1 MLYAVWRA
9 CERFQLDPMK
19 FDEFPLEKQKLLIGY
34 NQLREHEEV
43 ELAYGPI
50 KNLAKAMTK

>member
-9 CERFQLDPMK
+9 CERFQLDP
-19 FDEFPLEKQKLLIGY
+19 DEFEDLSKRKQALLIGY
-34 NQLREHEEV
+34 NQLREHEEA

-50 KNLAKAMTK
+50 KNLAKAMAK